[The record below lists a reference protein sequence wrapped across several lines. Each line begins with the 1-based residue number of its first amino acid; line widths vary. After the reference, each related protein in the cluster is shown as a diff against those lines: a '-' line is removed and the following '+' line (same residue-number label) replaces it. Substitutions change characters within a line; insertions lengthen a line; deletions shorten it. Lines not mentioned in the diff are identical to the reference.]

1 MSYFYVLLAV
11 LGGALIG
18 ALVVY
23 VVLSKKQF
31 ALQTQNE
38 LYRQNVEHIQ
48 KQLLDQQQTMA
59 EEKHTLQ
66 TEADKRLQE
75 ERCVGEKRLQ
85 EERLQSEK
93 LRREADEQWNQKL
106 EALKSE
112 ISRITIE
119 QLGKKQVS
127 LQEQN
132 RDQMS
137 ELVKPLRE
145 KFEAFEK
152 SVNESKTQNAVQKEE
167 LKKSFEGMLKLF
179 EQQQNQAVSSIK
191 EQTEKI
197 GSDAANLTKALK
209 GDSKMQGDWGEM
221 ILETILENSGLI
233 KGENYFVQENV
244 KDEDGK
250 NFRPDVVVKFP
261 EGRSVVIDSKVSLTA
276 YADAMATELEEVRTQ
291 RMAAH
296 VQSVQKHIEE
306 LSNKKYDELVQNAIG
321 YVLLF
326 IPNEA
331 AYSAALKMRPLLAQ
345 EAYKKHIIIISPSN
359 LLMTLQLAYNLWQY
373 DKQTKNIENIVK
385 SAEGLYDKAATFAES
400 FDKIGNQ
407 IQNLSS
413 AFEAA
418 KGQLSDGK
426 GNVLSRVEK
435 LKELGINPKKSLK
448 AKESTSELLE

>member
-1 MSYFYVLLAV
+1 MMGVYIFLSVIA
-11 LGGALIG
+11 G
-18 ALVVY
+18 ALVGALLVY
-23 VVLSKKQF
+23 VVLRGKQF
-31 ALQTQNE
+31 ALQTTVEVAKNE
-38 LYRQNVEHIQ
+38 AHYAQI
-48 KQLLDQQQTMA
+48 
-59 EEKHTLQ
+59 
-66 TEADKRLQE
+66 RLQE
-75 ERCVGEKRLQ
+75 ERALAQKQLQ
-85 EERLQSEK
+85 EERAHADK
-93 LRREADEQWNQKL
+93 LRREADERWNQKL
-106 EALKSE
+106 EGLKNE

-119 QLGKKQVS
+119 QLGKKQLS

-137 ELVKPLRE
+137 ELVKPLKE

-152 SVNESKTQNAVQKEE
+152 SVNDSKTQNAVQKEE
-167 LKKSFEGMLKLF
+167 LKRSFEGMLKLF
-179 EQQQNQAVSSIK
+179 EQQQNQAVSSLK

-221 ILETILENSGLI
+221 ILETILESSGLV

-244 KDEDGK
+244 KDEEGK

-276 YADAMATELEEVRTQ
+276 YADAMAADSEEICAQ

-296 VQSVQKHIEE
+296 VQSVAKHIDE
-306 LSNKKYDELVQNAIG
+306 LAAKKYDDLVKDAIG

-331 AYSAALKMRPLLAQ
+331 AYSAALKARPQLSQ
-345 EAYKKHIIIISPSN
+345 EAYKKHIILISPSN

-385 SAEGLYDKAATFAES
+385 SAAGLYEKVVLFTES
-400 FDKIGNQ
+400 FDKIGSQ
-407 IQNLSS
+407 IQALSS
-413 AFEAA
+413 TFDTA
-418 KGQLSDGK
+418 KGQLSEGR
-426 GNVLSRVEK
+426 GNVLGRVEK
-435 LKELGINPKKSLK
+435 FKELGINPKKSLK
-448 AKESTSELLE
+448 ISE

>member
-23 VVLSKKQF
+23 VFLSKKQF

-119 QLGKKQVS
+119 QLGQKQVS
-127 LQEQN
+127 LQEKN

-197 GSDAANLTKALK
+197 LAGKK
-209 GDSKMQGDWGEM
+209 GQVVYDSVFS
-221 ILETILENSGLI
+221 NSGFSNAHF
-233 KGENYFVQENV
+233 EYFVNNV
-244 KDEDGK
+244 
-250 NFRPDVVVKFP
+250 
-261 EGRSVVIDSKVSLTA
+261 
-276 YADAMATELEEVRTQ
+276 
-291 RMAAH
+291 
-296 VQSVQKHIEE
+296 
-306 LSNKKYDELVQNAIG
+306 NA
-321 YVLLF
+321 
-326 IPNEA
+326 
-331 AYSAALKMRPLLAQ
+331 S
-345 EAYKKHIIIISPSN
+345 
-359 LLMTLQLAYNLWQY
+359 
-373 DKQTKNIENIVK
+373 
-385 SAEGLYDKAATFAES
+385 
-400 FDKIGNQ
+400 
-407 IQNLSS
+407 
-413 AFEAA
+413 
-418 KGQLSDGK
+418 
-426 GNVLSRVEK
+426 VEK
-435 LKELGINPKKSLK
+435 DNVFACQFHPEKSGDVGLNILK
-448 AKESTSELLE
+448 AFCEI

>member
-1 MSYFYVLLAV
+1 MLLYILLSV
-11 LGGALIG
+11 MGGALLG
-18 ALVVY
+18 ALIVF
-23 VVLSKKQF
+23 VVLRGKQF
-31 ALQTQNE
+31 ALQTQAE
-38 LYRQNVEHIQ
+38 LSKQEVEYMQ
-48 KQLLDQQQTMA
+48 KQLQDKQQQVLLD
-59 EEKHTLQ
+59 KQTLQ
-66 TEADKRLQE
+66 AEA
-75 ERCVGEKRLQ
+75 EKRLQ
-85 EERLQSEK
+85 EERALAEQRLHEERMHAEK
-93 LRREADEQWNQKL
+93 LRREADEQWNNKL

-119 QLGKKQVS
+119 QLGKKQDA
-127 LQEQN
+127 LQSQN

-137 ELVKPLRE
+137 ELVKPLKE

-179 EQQQNQAVSSIK
+179 EQQQNQAVNTIK

-233 KGENYFVQENV
+233 KDENYFVQENV
-244 KDEDGK
+244 KDENGN

-276 YADAMATELEEVRTQ
+276 YADAMAADSEELRAQ

-296 VQSVQKHIEE
+296 VQSVVKHIDE
-306 LSNKKYDELVQNAIG
+306 LAAKKYDDLVQNAIG

-331 AYSAALKMRPLLAQ
+331 AYSAALKARPGLAQ

-385 SAEGLYDKAATFAES
+385 SAAGLYDKVVTFTES
-400 FDKIGNQ
+400 FDKIGSQ
-407 IQNLSS
+407 IQALS
-413 AFEAA
+413 ATFDTA

-426 GNVLSRVEK
+426 GNVLGRVEK
-435 LKELGINPKKSLK
+435 FKELGINPKKSLRI
-448 AKESTSELLE
+448 SE